1 MVKTNAFE
9 RTMIQVITLDIRR
22 VASSGGETWEKRF
35 RLEKQKGWVNT
46 FRVHGSAGFSPE
58 SEAWF
63 FQHRWRLR
71 D

>member
-1 MVKTNAFE
+1 MVTNAFE
-9 RTMIQVITLDIRR
+9 RTMVQVIRLGIRKM
-22 VASSGGETWEKRF
+22 ASSGGETWGKRF

-46 FRVHGSAGFSPE
+46 FRVHGSEGFSPE
-58 SEAWF
+58 PAAWF